1 MKTSMSFP
9 FEWRCVSCRF
19 EQWVHVKARGA
30 NRFPTVDGG
39 NASLGNALAED
50 RARQDA
56 WRSAKMKLALRP
68 CPRCG
73 AIDRKTVTATI
84 TRTFV
89 VTSLSSAIVI
99 EGALV
104 FFRVALLSPWLL
116 VAGLVASPIIGA
128 STTAWLW
135 YQRWQPS
142 RRDVTVPDEQA
153 PTS

>member
-9 FEWRCVSCRF
+9 FEWRCVSCHF
-19 EQWVHVKARGA
+19 EQWVHVKARGT
-30 NRFPTVDGG
+30 NRFPRLDGG
-39 NASLGNALAED
+39 NASLENGLAED

-73 AIDRKTVTATI
+73 ATDRKTVVATI
-84 TRTFV
+84 ARAFV
-89 VTSLSSAIVI
+89 VTSLSAAILI
-99 EGALV
+99 DGAL
-104 FFRVALLSPWLL
+104 LLWGPGVLFPSLL
-116 VAGLVASPIIGA
+116 AAGLVVSPVIGA

-135 YQRWQPS
+135 HQRWQPS